1 MEARDKEIATLKK
14 ELKRKEKKIK
24 DLVAELKE
32 ALDMLN
38 KAKWEAETSGGED
51 GVKEMAE
58 EENEVNSYSCYA
70 ESSAAYSGS
79 AEDDFASLE
88 ESYYANDSLRA
99 WERVQHVQ
107 PQYHVSPF
115 KTLTQTADCDSYSFP
130 ASKCVLPVKVFP
142 SQPELVTPEQTRI
155 LKSSPLALHKNLR
168 SHLLHATYDLS

>member
-1 MEARDKEIATLKK
+1 MTLKK

-58 EENEVNSYSCYA
+58 EENEVNNFSCSM

-79 AEDDFASLE
+79 VEEEFASLE
-88 ESYYANDSLRA
+88 ESYFVNDNLHT
-99 WERVQHVQ
+99 WEAMQHE
-107 PQYHVSPF
+107 PLQYNPSPF
-115 KTLTQTADCDSYSFP
+115 KSPMLTAGYDTYTFP
-130 ASKCVLPVKVFP
+130 PNKCTVLPIKTFP
-142 SQPELVTPEQTRI
+142 KQPELVTPEKSGM
-155 LKSSPLALHKNLR
+155 LKQCPLAIHKNLR
-168 SHLLHATYDLS
+168 SQLLHATYDLS